1 VIEAELGV
9 PWGAVFS
16 SLSASP
22 VAAASLGQV
31 YKGTLASNGAEVAVK
46 VRVVALLVLVL
57 LVGWCCL
64 PCSRTCLEG
73 GWKESKENHKMSI
86 VRVLVMGRGPA
97 GTGLWWCKQGI
108 GLKGVSWH

>member
-1 VIEAELGV
+1 MGVCTAAAACLSSHVPHPLLLLLLLQVIEAELGV

-46 VRVVALLVLVL
+46 VGCWL
-57 LVGWCCL
+57 
-64 PCSRTCLEG
+64 S
-73 GWKESKENHKMSI
+73 
-86 VRVLVMGRGPA
+86 
-97 GTGLWWCKQGI
+97 
-108 GLKGVSWH
+108 